1 MLLRLRPDMVEG
13 YFGLG
18 DSYGQLCSA
27 FYTRDLVR
35 RKHYADL
42 AIGTL
47 KQAISLKPVY
57 VEAYV
62 SLGSTYW
69 NMERVAEAI
78 ETFKL
83 AINIKPDYAEAYFQ
97 LGNAYYYPASRQ
109 RYKISDEQ
117 LRAAY
122 SADLFNA
129 ITAFEQA
136 IQLQADTAKRGGIY
150 NNLSGAYQLLGQYQK
165 AIEVSN
171 KAIRTTQSRDGHLQ
185 LYNAYGNS
193 NHLVEGVEAFKELIR
208 IKPDDDN
215 AHYYLGLLHLD
226 LGDKRLALE
235 EYKILKNL
243 RSEFWAKSL
252 LDNIFK

>member
-1 MLLRLRPDMVEG
+1 
-13 YFGLG
+13 
-18 DSYGQLCSA
+18 
-27 FYTRDLVR
+27 
-35 RKHYADL
+35 
-42 AIGTL
+42 
-47 KQAISLKPVY
+47 
-57 VEAYV
+57 
-62 SLGSTYW
+62 
-69 NMERVAEAI
+69 MERVAEAI